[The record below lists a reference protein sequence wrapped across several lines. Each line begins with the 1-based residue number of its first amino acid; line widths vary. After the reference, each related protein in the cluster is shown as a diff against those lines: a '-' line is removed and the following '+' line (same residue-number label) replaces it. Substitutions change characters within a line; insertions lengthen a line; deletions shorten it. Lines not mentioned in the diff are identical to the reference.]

1 MPAGRKRL
9 GEPGKVKSLLEAVQK
24 YKNFKQ
30 MAQFNVVSLKART
43 NHRICVG
50 HRGFVAHRGPL
61 YPRAIAGPQQPR
73 IDDGHRSVAPIAV
86 HGARERR

>member
-30 MAQFNVVSLKART
+30 MAQFNVVSLKARSSLPT
-43 NHRICVG
+43 
-50 HRGFVAHRGPL
+50 PL
-61 YPRAIAGPQQPR
+61 FPAIAPFFCFSEG
-73 IDDGHRSVAPIAV
+73 
-86 HGARERR
+86 E

>member
-43 NHRICVG
+43 NHRLCVG
-50 HRGFVAHRGPL
+50 HRGFVWPHTRPI
-61 YPRAIAGPQQPR
+61 YPRAIAGPQRAP
-73 IDDGHRSVAPIAV
+73 HRRWAPI
-86 HGARERR
+86 HGAHRGAWRS